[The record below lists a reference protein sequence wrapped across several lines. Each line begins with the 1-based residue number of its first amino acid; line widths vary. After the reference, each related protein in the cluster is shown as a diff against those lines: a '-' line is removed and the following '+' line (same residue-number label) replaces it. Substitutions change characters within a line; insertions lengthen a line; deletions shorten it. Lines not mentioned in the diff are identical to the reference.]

1 MKGMEQ
7 PAQSVI
13 PADHVCPPSQCKA
26 SYWCAEQQATQ
37 YHHPVVNRREPLNKA
52 TRESRRVWSAG
63 CLLLFLLMSKWC
75 PVRKKLS
82 PLRQTRCS
90 LPSFTSQQW
99 LPVSLSS
106 ETPMLVDCSF
116 SKWIHENSALKS
128 QQSPPP
134 LKCNF
139 QSSTA
144 QNTGRI
150 KERAILWKC
159 LLGRCS
165 E

>member
-1 MKGMEQ
+1 MEQ
-7 PAQSVI
+7 PAQSVFT
-13 PADHVCPPSQCKA
+13 ADHVCPPSQCTA
-26 SYWCAEQQATQ
+26 AYWCAEQQTTQ
-37 YHHPVVNRREPLNKA
+37 YHHPVVGRRELLNKA
-52 TRESRRVWSAG
+52 TRESRPVCSTG

-75 PVRKKLS
+75 PVRTKLS

-90 LPSFTSQQW
+90 LPSFTSLLW

-106 ETPMLVDCSF
+106 ETPTLADCSF
-116 SKWIHENSALKS
+116 PRWIRKNSALKS

-144 QNTGRI
+144 QNRGSI